1 MDIKAK
7 EGLVK
12 GLIVGIL
19 IDAVA
24 LIAISILSIV
34 NIGDGVAELWV
45 SKLLVSLPDVNE
57 KMAIVLLFIFIC
69 LLTSG
74 IGVIYGKHCDSKYR
88 KKYGLKSKRQ
98 ERRGNKIKEK
108 VVNKRVICEIYVF
121 KQKVWKSYKAGN
133 EVIIKDVSVP
143 QLKCNDREVR
153 ESILVNPLKYMERIA
168 KIKDV
173 ATVMKNYE
181 TNLYNKIISNLSI
194 LIEVI
199 EKYCE

>member
-7 EGLVK
+7 ECLVK
-12 GLIVGIL
+12 GLIVGII

-24 LIAISILSIV
+24 LIAICILSIV
-34 NIGDGVAELWV
+34 NTGDGVAGLWV
-45 SKLLVSLPDVNE
+45 SKLLGSLPDVNE

-88 KKYGLKSKRQ
+88 KKHGLKSKWQ
-98 ERRGNKIKEK
+98 ERKIKQK
-108 VVNKRVICEIYVF
+108 VVDKRVICEIYVF

-133 EVIIKDVSVP
+133 KVIIKDVSVP
-143 QLKCNDREVR
+143 QLKCDDKEVR
-153 ESILVNPLKYMERIA
+153 ESILINPLKYMERIA

-173 ATVMKNYE
+173 TTVMKNYE

-194 LIEVI
+194 PIEVI

>member
-12 GLIVGIL
+12 GLIVGII

-24 LIAISILSIV
+24 LIAICILSIV
-34 NIGDGVAELWV
+34 NTGDGVAGLWV
-45 SKLLVSLPDVNE
+45 SKLLGSLPDVNE

-88 KKYGLKSKRQ
+88 KKHGLKSKWQ
-98 ERRGNKIKEK
+98 ERKIKQK
-108 VVNKRVICEIYVF
+108 VVDKRVICEIYVF

-133 EVIIKDVSVP
+133 EVIIKDVTVP